1 MILKSIFQQKHHYH
15 ELPEEAQEILGHIPE
30 EFTLYWIRRFPH
42 LISHTFHAM
51 SICSHEN
58 AFKSYYNKN
67 YHFTMPNYFQDGS
80 GDQWHLFDD
89 AKSLQKQSKSP
100 VKKVYR
106 KGLYNFR
113 KDNPNQQ
120 ALAAG
125 SPNTAPDVFAN
136 FKFRNRSA
144 PKQRYTN
151 KNQLPQT
158 NVPWVLNSDEGKS
171 EKAD

>member
-1 MILKSIFQQKHHYH
+1 
-15 ELPEEAQEILGHIPE
+15 
-30 EFTLYWIRRFPH
+30 
-42 LISHTFHAM
+42 M

-80 GDQWHLFDD
+80 GDQWPLFDD
-89 AKSLQKQSKSP
+89 PKPLQKQAKSP
-100 VKKVYR
+100 LKKVNR

-113 KDNPNQQ
+113 KDNNQNQQ
-120 ALAAG
+120 VLVPG

-136 FKFRNRSA
+136 FKFRNRGA
-144 PKQRYTN
+144 PKQKYTN

-158 NVPWVLNSDEGKS
+158 NIPWTLNSDDAKN
-171 EKAD
+171 EKGD